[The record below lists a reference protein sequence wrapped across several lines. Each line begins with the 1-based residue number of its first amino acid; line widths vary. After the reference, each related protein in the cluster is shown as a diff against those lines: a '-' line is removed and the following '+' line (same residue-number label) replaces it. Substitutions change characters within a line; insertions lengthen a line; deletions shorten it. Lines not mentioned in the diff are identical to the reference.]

1 MRAGFPGWR
10 ALCVPVVAG
19 LAMALGQ
26 APLGWVAVAFPAL
39 IFYIHAVVTA
49 EKGTVWL
56 AWFGGAA
63 YFAAALS
70 WIVSPFLVDPVR
82 YAWMA
87 PFALIGMAF
96 GLALFWALAAWL
108 ASFTRH
114 RALGFAVALAG
125 VELARG
131 TVLTGFPWALIGH
144 IWADTPMAQLV
155 AVLGP
160 NGLSLLTTLVAA
172 LPVMFG
178 LRALPAIAA
187 VGMASLVWAEMRLD
201 GPDPATRVGTLRLVQ
216 PNAEQHLKWDPD
228 QARIL
233 FDRQVA
239 MTAVQ
244 PVADLTIWPETAL
257 PYLIDRDP
265 QVGRMIADAAQGHA
279 VIVGMQRVEGTQGWN
294 TMAVI
299 GADGAVTQSYDKWH
313 LVPFGEY
320 IPFGDLAYRWFGL
333 RAFASQVGNGYAAG
347 VGPAVMDLGAM
358 GKILPLIC
366 YEAVFPQDVRAAPER
381 ADWILQITNDAWFGT
396 LTGPWQHLAQ
406 ARLRA
411 IEQGLPLVRV
421 ANTGMTAVIDAKGR
435 VVQELDFGV
444 AAYLDVPGVPGAL
457 PPTPYARFGEVPV
470 LLLLGGLAAG
480 LIVTRRPKAA

>member
-1 MRAGFPGWR
+1 MKLWFPGWR

-56 AWFGGAA
+56 AWFGGLG
-63 YFAAALS
+63 YFGASLS
-70 WIVSPFLVDPVR
+70 WIVSPFLVEPER

-87 PFALIGMAF
+87 PFALMGMAF

-131 TVLTGFPWALIGH
+131 YVLTGFPWALIGH
-144 IWADTPMAQLV
+144 IWADTPLAQLV
-155 AVLGP
+155 AVMGP
-160 NGLSLLTTLVAA
+160 NGLTLVTTLVAT

-187 VGMASLVWAEMRLD
+187 VGFTALIWADVRLAQ
-201 GPDPATRVGTLRLVQ
+201 PDPAMRVGTLRLVQ

-233 FDRQVA
+233 FDRQLA
-239 MTAVQ
+239 MTAVK
-244 PVADLTIWPETAL
+244 PAADLTIWPETAL

-265 QVGRMIADAAQGHA
+265 QVGLMITQAAQGHA
-279 VIVGMQRVEGTQGWN
+279 VIVGLQRVEGTQGWN
-294 TMAVI
+294 TMALI
-299 GADGAVTQSYDKWH
+299 EDGVVMQSYDKWH

-320 IPFGDLAYRWFGL
+320 IPFGDIAYRWFGL
-333 RAFASQVGNGYAAG
+333 RAFASQVGNGYSAG
-347 VGPAVMDLGAM
+347 TGPAVMDLRAL

-366 YEAVFPQDVRAAPER
+366 YEAVFPQDVAAAPER
-381 ADWILQITNDAWFGT
+381 ADWILQITNDAWFGR

-411 IEQGLPLVRV
+411 IEQGLPMVRV
-421 ANTGMTAVIDAKGR
+421 ANTGITAVIDAKGR
-435 VVQELDFGV
+435 VMRELDFGV
-444 AAYLDVPGVPGAL
+444 AAYLDVPGGPGAL
-457 PPTPYARFGEVPV
+457 AATPYARFGEVPV

-480 LIVTRRPKAA
+480 LFMTRRPMVA

>member
-1 MRAGFPGWR
+1 MRAGFPGWA
-10 ALCVPVVAG
+10 ALVVPVVAG
-19 LAMALGQ
+19 LGVALGQ

-39 IFYIHAVVTA
+39 VIYLRAVVAA
-49 EKGTVWL
+49 ETGAVWR

-63 YFAAALS
+63 YFGASLS

-87 PFALIGMAF
+87 PFALLGMAF
-96 GLALFWALAAWL
+96 GLALFWALAAWF
-108 ASFTRH
+108 ASFTRY
-114 RALGFAVALAG
+114 RAVGFAVALAG

-155 AVLGP
+155 AVMGP
-160 NGLSLLTTLVAA
+160 NGLSLLTTLMAA

-178 LRALPAIAA
+178 LRALPGVAA
-187 VGMASLVWAEMRLD
+187 VGFTALIWADARLD
-201 GPDPATRVGTLRLVQ
+201 QPDPAPRVGTLRLVQ

-239 MTAVQ
+239 MTGVK

-257 PYLIDRDP
+257 PYLLDRDP
-265 QVGRMIADAAQGHA
+265 QVGAMISDAAENHA
-279 VIVGMQRVEGTQGWN
+279 VIVGMQRVEGAQGWN

-299 GADGAVTQSYDKWH
+299 KGGVVTQAYDKWH

-333 RAFASQVGNGYAAG
+333 QAFASQVGNGYSAG
-347 VGPAVMDLGAM
+347 LGPAVMNLGAM

-396 LTGPWQHLAQ
+396 LTGPWQHMAQ

-421 ANTGMTAVIDAKGR
+421 ANTGITAVIDAKGR

-444 AAYLDVPGVPGAL
+444 AAYLDVSGVPGAL
-457 PPTPYARFGEVPV
+457 PPTPYAQWGEVPV
-470 LLLLGGLAAG
+470 LLLLAG
-480 LIVTRRPKAA
+480 LGAGLFVTRRPKAA